1 MTTRDSSSG
10 ESFHFRVYYASLCL
24 FAVALPASRFLMT
37 LSLIV
42 MFANWLAEGDFGN
55 KFRTFSASRPA
66 IAFTLIYFISVVG
79 LLWSE
84 DVRYAFHNDLL
95 HKLPTLFL
103 PMIFVTSPALN
114 DKQIRLLLLSFISS
128 VVIVSFIG
136 FFYRVIQPDAG
147 FRQASPFVPGIYFGI
162 MLILAAF
169 QLPLLIRQTGNSRV
183 LLLSGIAVS
192 AWLIFFL
199 FYIRALS
206 GVLSFTGV
214 LIFIGILL
222 VQRLKT
228 MTFKISAVTL
238 LLVLSGLA
246 LAPVISI
253 YRQTHSELYTD
264 YSTLDNFTESGNPYF
279 HDTIDILRENG
290 YPVYIYLADEELRQ
304 AWNER
309 SNLDYEGNDLS
320 GNPLRYTLYR
330 YLSSKGLRKDRHDLM
345 LLPDN
350 EIRAV
355 ERGTTNYRNLKRPGF
370 YVRIYEEMMGLYI
383 YNKSSYKDVSWG
395 SVTKRIDLWRASW
408 KAFRK
413 KPLAGWGTGSILQA
427 VGYGLEENGSP
438 LSGLNMKPHSQ
449 YLYLLLT
456 AGLTGLVVFLLL
468 YSFVITATGAWRQF
482 MFVVFLIVFV
492 INFLG
497 NNSLESQPGQNLF
510 VFFSLFY
517 CFYYPRLNKKQEF
530 IY

>member
-1 MTTRDSSSG
+1 MMTRANSSR
-10 ESFHFRVYYASLCL
+10 ESFHFRVYYVSLCL
-24 FAVALPASRFLMT
+24 FAVSLPASRFLMT

-42 MFANWLAEGDFGN
+42 MFANWLAEGDLGQ
-55 KFRTFSASRPA
+55 KIRKFSANRPA

-84 DVRYAFHNDLL
+84 DVWYAFHNDLL

-103 PMIFVTSPALN
+103 PIVFVTSPVLK

-136 FFYRVIQPDAG
+136 FFYRVLQPEAG
-147 FRQASPFVPGIYFGI
+147 FRQASPFIPGIYFGI
-162 MLILAAF
+162 MLILAAL
-169 QLPLLIRQTGNSRV
+169 QLPLLVRQTGNSKI
-183 LLLSGIAVS
+183 LLFSGIAIS

-199 FYIRALS
+199 FYLRALS

-214 LIFIGILL
+214 LIFIAIIL
-222 VQRLKT
+222 VERLNKIT
-228 MTFKISAVTL
+228 CKISAIAL
-238 LLVLSGLA
+238 LLVLSVLA
-246 LAPVISI
+246 VIPVISI
-253 YRQTHSELYTD
+253 YRQTHSEPYTD
-264 YSTLDNFTESGNPYF
+264 FSTLDSFTESGNPYF
-279 HDTIDILRENG
+279 HDTVDILRENG
-290 YPVYIYLADEELRQ
+290 HPVYIYLADTELGQ

-309 SNLDYEGNDLS
+309 SSLDYEGNDLS

-345 LLPDN
+345 LLADN
-350 EIRAV
+350 EIHAV
-355 ERGTTNYRNLKRPGF
+355 ENGTTNYRNLKRPGF

-383 YNKSSYKDVSWG
+383 YNRTSHKDVSWG

-413 KPLAGWGTGSILQA
+413 KPLSGWGTGSILQA

-449 YLYLLLT
+449 YLYLMLT
-456 AGLTGLVVFLLL
+456 AGLPGLVVFLLL
-468 YSFVITATGAWRQF
+468 YTYVITGTGAWKQF
-482 MFVVFLIVFV
+482 MFVVFLIVFA
-492 INFLG
+492 INFFG

-517 CFYYPRLNKKQEF
+517 CFYYPRLNKNQEF